1 MTSEKKRFR
10 FLRRKENGQ
19 ATVEFALLL
28 PILLAFIFGIID
40 FGWVLFNIAMVNNTT
55 RTCARHAIVNVESYA
70 EVGLDGKKVMEPG
83 TDRAKFNKTAF
94 ETNLTTKV
102 KNELPSYMS
111 KTAAN
116 LKLTATE
123 VKTPSSIQETMISI
137 RVEADIPLF
146 TPVISTF
153 IKSNHWHIDRTIEMR
168 REN

>member
-10 FLRRKENGQ
+10 LLRRKENGQ

-28 PILLAFIFGIID
+28 PILLAIIFGIID
-40 FGWVLFNIAMVNNTT
+40 FGWVLFNIAMVNNAT
-55 RTCARHAIVNVESYA
+55 RTCARHAIVNVEAYA
-70 EVGLDGKKVMEPG
+70 ETKPGGDKVIDPS
-83 TDRAKFNKTAF
+83 TNLPKFNASTF

-102 KNELPSYMS
+102 KNELPGYMS

-116 LKLTATE
+116 LKLTAAE

-137 RVEADIPLF
+137 RIEADIPLF
-146 TPVISTF
+146 TPVISSI
-153 IKSNHWHIDRTIEMR
+153 IKKNHWHIDRTIQMR